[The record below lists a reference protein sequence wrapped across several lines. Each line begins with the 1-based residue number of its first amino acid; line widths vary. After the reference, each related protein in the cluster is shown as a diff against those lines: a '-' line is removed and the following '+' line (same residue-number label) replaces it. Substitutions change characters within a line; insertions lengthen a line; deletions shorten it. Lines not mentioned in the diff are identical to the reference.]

1 MANPV
6 TLLWLRRDLRLC
18 DHPALCAAV
27 ARGAVVPVYI
37 YDAQVD
43 GLGAASKWR
52 LGRGIECHAHALE
65 AAGSRLILR
74 RGPAAL
80 VLQELAAEVGATAV
94 YWSRAYDPASQ
105 SRDSHVKSDLR
116 NAGIAAKS
124 FGGHLLFEPWTIN
137 TQQGGYYKVYSP
149 FWRAVKDLP
158 VETPLDKPDH
168 IHAPSSWPQ
177 SDALGDWDMGAS
189 MQRGAA
195 VMAQHARIGEAAAQA
210 RLHTFIAQKV
220 SAYKERRD
228 FAADDA
234 TSMLSEPLTYG
245 EISPHQCWH
254 AARQAAQSG
263 AAGAEH
269 FLKELVWREFAYHL
283 MHHTPHILE
292 KNWRAGWERFGWRS
306 AEEAPEE
313 VQRWTQGRTGV
324 EFVDAAM
331 RQMYVTG
338 KMHNRARM
346 IAASYLTKHLLVDWR
361 VGQAW
366 FEDCLSDWDI
376 ASNAMGW
383 QWVAGS
389 GPDAAPYFRVFNP
402 DTQAAKFDRDGR
414 YRDTWIA
421 EGRAQALKTALSYF
435 DAVPKSWGLSPDDRY
450 PDPLLS
456 LAEGRAR
463 ALEIYENRD
472 F

>member
-1 MANPV
+1 M
-6 TLLWLRRDLRLC
+6 
-18 DHPALCAAV
+18 
-27 ARGAVVPVYI
+27 
-37 YDAQVD
+37 
-43 GLGAASKWR
+43 
-52 LGRGIECHAHALE
+52 
-65 AAGSRLILR
+65 
-74 RGPAAL
+74 
-80 VLQELAAEVGATAV
+80 
-94 YWSRAYDPASQ
+94 
-105 SRDSHVKSDLR
+105 
-116 NAGIAAKS
+116 
-124 FGGHLLFEPWTIN
+124 
-137 TQQGGYYKVYSP
+137 
-149 FWRAVKDLP
+149 
-158 VETPLDKPDH
+158 
-168 IHAPSSWPQ
+168 
-177 SDALGDWDMGAS
+177 
-189 MQRGAA
+189 
-195 VMAQHARIGEAAAQA
+195 
-210 RLHTFIAQKV
+210 
-220 SAYKERRD
+220 
-228 FAADDA
+228 
-234 TSMLSEPLTYG
+234 
-245 EISPHQCWH
+245 
-254 AARQAAQSG
+254 
-263 AAGAEH
+263 
-269 FLKELVWREFAYHL
+269 
-283 MHHTPHILE
+283 E

-313 VQRWTQGRTGV
+313 VQRWTQWRTGV

-421 EGRAQALKTALSYF
+421 EGRAQASKTALSYF

-463 ALEIYENRD
+463 ALEIYKNRD